1 MTHAGYIL
9 AAYLA
14 TAVVILG
21 LIAWVALDL
30 RTQRR
35 KLARLETE
43 GRGRGAGPSR

>member
-1 MTHAGYIL
+1 VTHAGYIL

-35 KLARLETE
+35 KLARLEAE
-43 GRGRGAGPSR
+43 GRRRGAGVAP